1 MAKRSS
7 ASVSP
12 VVASTPKRARASTRH
27 QMQLSFQ
34 SESSRDSFL
43 ARVDRVKNRLFP
55 GRTVDNVQFLTTLLD
70 RLETTSGMVD
80 EAQCSRTVTSVSML
94 DSSGLYKLYCKLNEN
109 ISTCM
114 M

>member
-12 VVASTPKRARASTRH
+12 AVASTPKRARASMRH

-43 ARVDRVKNRLFP
+43 ARVDSVKKRLFL

-70 RLETTSGMVD
+70 RLETTGGMVD
-80 EAQCSRTVTSVSML
+80 EAQCSRTVNSVSML

-109 ISTCM
+109 INTV
-114 M
+114 

>member
-12 VVASTPKRARASTRH
+12 AVASTPKRARASM
-27 QMQLSFQ
+27 QQLSFQ

-43 ARVDRVKNRLFP
+43 ARVDSVKKCLFP

-70 RLETTSGMVD
+70 RLETTGGMVD
-80 EAQCSRTVTSVSML
+80 EAQCSRTVNSVSML

-109 ISTCM
+109 INTV
-114 M
+114 